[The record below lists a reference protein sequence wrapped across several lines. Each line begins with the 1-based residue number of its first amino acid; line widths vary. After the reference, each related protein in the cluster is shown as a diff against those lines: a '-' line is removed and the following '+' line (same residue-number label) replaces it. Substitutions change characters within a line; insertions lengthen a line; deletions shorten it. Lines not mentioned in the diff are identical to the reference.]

1 MLFAYFVFLSE
12 HFHFARNF
20 MSVMAFIYII
30 LCLLTGYAGRNRS
43 SGFIG
48 FTIFSLILTPFI
60 IWIVLLVSGPKTV
73 DAE

>member
-1 MLFAYFVFLSE
+1 
-12 HFHFARNF
+12 